1 MVFSIY
7 DTIFVSTKLRYVLT
21 IEDGLAEIYI
31 LSNKIS
37 ERSEDILYRE
47 IKGDGKLLNR
57 SINEVEVAFEE
68 WLDSLSPKELAQ
80 FEELME
86 NTEGVELDDLI
97 EDEVGVKIVEDDE
110 IVAPKEEIVEPK
122 VAVKKVKCRCC
133 GFAKKH
139 YRVNAEGICKVC
151 YVALATSDSNSVT
164 IVGRQGKKGH
174 NTVSVVVG
182 GTRVKVQRKAR
193 LDS

>member
-1 MVFSIY
+1 
-7 DTIFVSTKLRYVLT
+7 
-21 IEDGLAEIYI
+21 
-31 LSNKIS
+31 
-37 ERSEDILYRE
+37 
-47 IKGDGKLLNR
+47 LLNR
-57 SINEVEVAFEE
+57 SINEVELAFEE
-68 WLDSLSPKELAQ
+68 WLDSLSPKET
-80 FEELME
+80 EEFYQLV
-86 NTEGVELDDLI
+86 GQDLDSI
-97 EDEVGVKIVEDDE
+97 EDAMGVQIVEDDE
-110 IVAPKEEIVEPK
+110 VVAPKEEIVEPK

-182 GTRVKVQRKAR
+182 GTRVKVSRKVR

>member
-1 MVFSIY
+1 
-7 DTIFVSTKLRYVLT
+7 
-21 IEDGLAEIYI
+21 
-31 LSNKIS
+31 
-37 ERSEDILYRE
+37 
-47 IKGDGKLLNR
+47 LLNR

-68 WLDSLSPKELAQ
+68 WLESLSPKETAE
-80 FEELME
+80 FYEMV
-86 NTEGVELDDLI
+86 GRDLDSI
-97 EDEVGVKIVEDDE
+97 EDAKGVQIVEDDE
-110 IVAPKEEIVEPK
+110 CVAPKEEIVEPK

-174 NTVSVVVG
+174 NAVSIVVG
-182 GTRVKVQRKAR
+182 GTRVKVSRKVR
-193 LDS
+193 LES

>member
-1 MVFSIY
+1 M
-7 DTIFVSTKLRYVLT
+7 
-21 IEDGLAEIYI
+21 
-31 LSNKIS
+31 
-37 ERSEDILYRE
+37 
-47 IKGDGKLLNR
+47 LNR
-57 SINEVEVAFEE
+57 SINEVELAFEE
-68 WLDSLSPKELAQ
+68 WLDSLSPKET
-80 FEELME
+80 EEFYQLV
-86 NTEGVELDDLI
+86 GQDLDSI
-97 EDEVGVKIVEDDE
+97 EDAMGVQIVEDDE
-110 IVAPKEEIVEPK
+110 VVAPKEEIVEPK

-182 GTRVKVQRKAR
+182 GTRVKVSRKVR

>member
-1 MVFSIY
+1 METEIV
-7 DTIFVSTKLRYVLT
+7 DYVAYVASLSDEARADLAELLGGS
-21 IEDGLAEIYI
+21 IEDA
-31 LSNKIS
+31 
-37 ERSEDILYRE
+37 
-47 IKGDGKLLNR
+47 KGVQIVK
-57 SINEVEVAFEE
+57 
-68 WLDSLSPKELAQ
+68 
-80 FEELME
+80 
-86 NTEGVELDDLI
+86 DD
-97 EDEVGVKIVEDDE
+97 DVC
-110 IVAPKEEIVEPK
+110 VAPKEEIVEPK
-122 VAVKKVKCRCC
+122 VAVKKTKCRCC

-182 GTRVKVQRKAR
+182 GTRVKVSRKVR

>member
-1 MVFSIY
+1 MLN
-7 DTIFVSTKLRYVLT
+7 KN
-21 IEDGLAEIYI
+21 IEEI
-31 LSNKIS
+31 
-37 ERSEDILYRE
+37 E
-47 IKGDGKLLNR
+47 I
-57 SINEVEVAFEE
+57 AFEE
-68 WLDSLSPKELAQ
+68 WLESLTPEELSK

-86 NTEGVELDDLI
+86 NVEDDDSI
-97 EDEVGVKIVEDDE
+97 EDAKGVQIVEDDE

-122 VAVKKVKCRCC
+122 VAVKKTKCRCC

>member
-1 MVFSIY
+1 M
-7 DTIFVSTKLRYVLT
+7 
-21 IEDGLAEIYI
+21 
-31 LSNKIS
+31 
-37 ERSEDILYRE
+37 
-47 IKGDGKLLNR
+47 LNR

-86 NTEGVELDDLI
+86 NTEGVELDDSI
-97 EDEVGVKIVEDDE
+97 EDAKGVQIVKDDDVC
-110 IVAPKEEIVEPK
+110 VAPKEEIVEPK
-122 VAVKKVKCRCC
+122 VAVKKTKCRCC

-182 GTRVKVQRKAR
+182 GTRVKVSRKAR

>member
-1 MVFSIY
+1 M
-7 DTIFVSTKLRYVLT
+7 
-21 IEDGLAEIYI
+21 
-31 LSNKIS
+31 
-37 ERSEDILYRE
+37 
-47 IKGDGKLLNR
+47 LNR

-68 WLDSLSPKELAQ
+68 WLESLSPKETAE
-80 FEELME
+80 FYEMV
-86 NTEGVELDDLI
+86 GRDLDSI
-97 EDEVGVKIVEDDE
+97 EDAKGVQIVEDDE
-110 IVAPKEEIVEPK
+110 CVAPKEEIVEPK

-174 NTVSVVVG
+174 NAVSIVVG
-182 GTRVKVQRKAR
+182 GTRVKVSRKVR
-193 LDS
+193 LES

>member
-1 MVFSIY
+1 METEIVDYVAYVASLSDEARADLAELIG
-7 DTIFVSTKLRYVLT
+7 VS
-21 IEDGLAEIYI
+21 IEDA
-31 LSNKIS
+31 N
-37 ERSEDILYRE
+37 
-47 IKGDGKLLNR
+47 
-57 SINEVEVAFEE
+57 
-68 WLDSLSPKELAQ
+68 
-80 FEELME
+80 
-86 NTEGVELDDLI
+86 GVQIVKDD
-97 EDEVGVKIVEDDE
+97 DVC
-110 IVAPKEEIVEPK
+110 VAPKEEIVEK
-122 VAVKKVKCRCC
+122 VAVKKVKCKCC

-182 GTRVKVQRKAR
+182 GTRVKVQRKVR

>member
-1 MVFSIY
+1 M
-7 DTIFVSTKLRYVLT
+7 
-21 IEDGLAEIYI
+21 
-31 LSNKIS
+31 KIS
-37 ERSEDILYRE
+37 EISDYAAY
-47 IKGDGKLLNR
+47 
-57 SINEVEVAFEE
+57 VA
-68 WLDSLSPKELAQ
+68 SLSDEARAELAS
-80 FEELME
+80 LI
-86 NTEGVELDDLI
+86 GVSI
-97 EDEVGVKIVEDDE
+97 EDAKGVQIVEDDDVC
-110 IVAPKEEIVEPK
+110 VAPKEEIVEPK
-122 VAVKKVKCRCC
+122 VAVKKTKCRCC

>member
-1 MVFSIY
+1 M
-7 DTIFVSTKLRYVLT
+7 
-21 IEDGLAEIYI
+21 
-31 LSNKIS
+31 
-37 ERSEDILYRE
+37 
-47 IKGDGKLLNR
+47 LNR
-57 SINEVEVAFEE
+57 NIADVEIAFEE
-68 WLDSLSPKELAQ
+68 WLESLTPEELAK

-86 NTEGVELDDLI
+86 NVEDDDSIEEAKGVQ
-97 EDEVGVKIVEDDE
+97 IVEDDE
-110 IVAPKEEIVEPK
+110 CVAPKEEMVEPK

-151 YVALATSDSNSVT
+151 CVALATSDSNFVT

-182 GTRVKVQRKAR
+182 GARVKVSRKVR

>member
-1 MVFSIY
+1 MLNRQIAELFGVTEGYVAENLDFIKDIIQS
-7 DTIFVSTKLRYVLT
+7 STGEGEASMILQEDEKAG
-21 IEDGLAEIYI
+21 IEDAEGA
-31 LSNKIS
+31 
-37 ERSEDILYRE
+37 EDTVY
-47 IKGDGKLLNR
+47 
-57 SINEVEVAFEE
+57 
-68 WLDSLSPKELAQ
+68 
-80 FEELME
+80 
-86 NTEGVELDDLI
+86 
-97 EDEVGVKIVEDDE
+97 GVKIVEDDE
-110 IVAPKEEIVEPK
+110 TVAPKEEILEPK
-122 VAVKKVKCRCC
+122 VAVKKTKCRCC

-182 GTRVKVQRKAR
+182 GTRVKVSRKVR

>member
-1 MVFSIY
+1 
-7 DTIFVSTKLRYVLT
+7 
-21 IEDGLAEIYI
+21 
-31 LSNKIS
+31 
-37 ERSEDILYRE
+37 
-47 IKGDGKLLNR
+47 LLNR

-68 WLDSLSPKELAQ
+68 WLESLSPKETAE
-80 FEELME
+80 FYEMV
-86 NTEGVELDDLI
+86 GRDLDSI
-97 EDEVGVKIVEDDE
+97 EDAKGVQIVEDDE
-110 IVAPKEEIVEPK
+110 CVAPKEEIVEPK

-174 NTVSVVVG
+174 NAVSIVVG
-182 GTRVKVQRKAR
+182 GTRVKVSRKVR